1 MNLIRTRLPLALA
14 IAFGGATL
22 LGILLVPGLGISLT
36 AWASFL
42 AAVALLLGVLNL
54 LSVHARRV
62 AEGNL
67 YSGVLVVSMLIVYIL
82 AITDWLDLTE
92 GGVRTIFDV
101 VQVPLEAA
109 MASMLA
115 FFLLFSGFRLL
126 QRQRSWW
133 ALLFIITVVLLLLA
147 QATLPDLLSNSFS
160 WIGDLLSEIVIN
172 AGMRGLLIGI
182 SLGIIVVSLR
192 ILTGSERPYDK

>member
-42 AAVALLLGVLNL
+42 AAVALLLGIINL
-54 LSVHARRV
+54 LSVHSRRL
-62 AEGNL
+62 AGGNL
-67 YSGVLVVSMLIVYIL
+67 YSGVLVVSMLIVYVL
-82 AITDWLDLTE
+82 AITDWLNLTE
-92 GGVRTIFDV
+92 GGVRTIFDA

-133 ALLFIITVVLLLLA
+133 ALLFIITVILLLLA
-147 QATLPDLLSNSFS
+147 QATLPDLLSNIFS
-160 WIGDLLSEIVIN
+160 WIGDLLSEIVVN

-192 ILTGSERPYDK
+192 ILTGSERPYDR

>member
-160 WIGDLLSEIVIN
+160 WIGDMLSEIVIN

>member
-1 MNLIRTRLPLALA
+1 MDLIRTRLPLVLA

-22 LGILLVPGLGISLT
+22 LGILLVPGLGITLT

-42 AAVALLLGVLNL
+42 AAVALLLGIINL

-62 AEGNL
+62 AQGNI
-67 YSGVLVVSMLIVYIL
+67 YSVVLVVSMLIVYIL

-92 GGVRTIFDV
+92 GGVRTIFNG

-133 ALLFIITVVLLLLA
+133 ALLFIIIVILMLLA
-147 QATLPDLLSNSFS
+147 QATLPDLLNSIFS
-160 WIGDLLSEIVIN
+160 GIGDLLSEIVVN

-192 ILTGSERPYDK
+192 ILTGSERPYDR

>member
-1 MNLIRTRLPLALA
+1 MNLIRSRLPMALA
-14 IAFGGATL
+14 IAFGGASL
-22 LGILLVPGLGISLT
+22 LGILLVPSLGISLT

-42 AAVALLLGVLNL
+42 AAVALLLGIMNL
-54 LSVHARRV
+54 LSVHSRRV

-67 YSGVLVVSMLIVYIL
+67 YSGVLVVRMLIVYIL

-92 GGVRTIFDV
+92 GGVRTVFDA

-133 ALLFIITVVLLLLA
+133 AFLFIITVILLLLA
-147 QATLPDLLSNSFS
+147 QATLPDLLNNIFS
-160 WIGDLLSEIVIN
+160 WIGDLLSEIVVN

-182 SLGIIVVSLR
+182 SLGIIVVSMR
-192 ILTGSERPYDK
+192 ILIGSERPYDK

>member
-1 MNLIRTRLPLALA
+1 MELIRTRLPLVLA

-22 LGILLVPGLGISLT
+22 LGILLVPGLGITLT

-42 AAVALLLGVLNL
+42 AAVALLLGIINL

-67 YSGVLVVSMLIVYIL
+67 YSVVLVVSMLIVYIL

-92 GGVRTIFDV
+92 GGVRTIFNGV
-101 VQVPLEAA
+101 HVPLEAA

-133 ALLFIITVVLLLLA
+133 TLLFIIIVILMLLA
-147 QATLPDLLSNSFS
+147 QATLPDLLNSIFS
-160 WIGDLLSEIVIN
+160 GIGHLLSEIVVN

-192 ILTGSERPYDK
+192 ILTGSERPYDR

>member
-42 AAVALLLGVLNL
+42 AAVALLLGIINL
-54 LSVHARRV
+54 LSVHSRRV

-67 YSGVLVVSMLIVYIL
+67 YSGVLVVSMLVVYVL
-82 AITDWLDLTE
+82 AITDWLNVTE
-92 GGVRTIFDV
+92 GGVTTIFNA
-101 VQVPLEAA
+101 VQAPLEAA

-126 QRQRSWW
+126 KRQRSWW
-133 ALLFIITVVLLLLA
+133 ALLFIITVILLLLA
-147 QATLPDLLSNSFS
+147 QATLPDLLSNLFS
-160 WIGDLLSEIVIN
+160 WIGDLLSEIVVN

>member
-67 YSGVLVVSMLIVYIL
+67 YSAVLVVSMLIVYIL

-133 ALLFIITVVLLLLA
+133 AFLFIITVILLLLA

>member
-1 MNLIRTRLPLALA
+1 
-14 IAFGGATL
+14 
-22 LGILLVPGLGISLT
+22 
-36 AWASFL
+36 
-42 AAVALLLGVLNL
+42 LLGVLNL

-109 MASMLA
+109 MGSMLA

-133 ALLFIITVVLLLLA
+133 AFLFIITVILLLLA